1 MPKRMCLCLQ
11 QMSTRKGDGCGL
23 WEVLCLQPAS
33 AFSLSHA
40 SYFLPVSSSSAS
52 GWLNIHPLT
61 QYSYSISPVSC
72 QEIWINLWHY
82 LSLENDP
89 RQVSPR
95 ILHFLYIRY
104 KSHFRRQLWKLI
116 WPLCSIY
123 VASGTHLAYSAYGAH
138 AFSCIPLRG
147 EYQLLKSDRVSMG
160 ELENV

>member
-1 MPKRMCLCLQ
+1 MPKRICLCLQ
-11 QMSTRKGDGCGL
+11 QISTRKGDGCGL
-23 WEVLCLQPAS
+23 GEVLCLQPAS

-40 SYFLPVSSSSAS
+40 SYFLPVSS
-52 GWLNIHPLT
+52 GPQH
-61 QYSYSISPVSC
+61 SYNISPVSC

-116 WPLCSIY
+116 WTLCSIY
-123 VASGTHLAYSAYGAH
+123 VASGTHLAYSACGAYT
-138 AFSCIPLRG
+138 FSCIPLRG
-147 EYQLLKSDRVSMG
+147 EHQLLKSDRVSMG